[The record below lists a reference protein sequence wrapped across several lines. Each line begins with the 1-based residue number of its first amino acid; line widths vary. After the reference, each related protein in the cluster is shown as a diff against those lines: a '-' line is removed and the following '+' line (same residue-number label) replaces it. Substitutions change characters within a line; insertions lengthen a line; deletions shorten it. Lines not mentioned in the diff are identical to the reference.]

1 MTTAL
6 DLIKKKM
13 KTESIKSLAEMP
25 VMKKIEPYLIALIM
39 LLVWFTAQKLMLLND
54 STTGQ
59 IDQSIWLLVLLAMI
73 GFLLML
79 GLCWW
84 VLQRF
89 WAVMGLPRLG
99 DMVLQFN
106 SLLLW
111 QKLAFWLASFALL
124 LLAAIGALV
133 AVL

>member
-1 MTTAL
+1 
-6 DLIKKKM
+6 
-13 KTESIKSLAEMP
+13 MP

-39 LLVWFTAQKLMLLND
+39 LLVWFSAQKLMLLND

-89 WAVMGLPRLG
+89 WAVMGLPGLG
-99 DMVLQFN
+99 EMVLQFN

-124 LLAAIGALV
+124 LLAAIGALI